1 MKVRIKNWDDAVKAA
16 LADSED
22 WFVED
27 DNIFSLV
34 ARVETGAWWSKGMK
48 KMGTSVLLISNTLC
62 V

>member
-27 DNIFSLV
+27 DNIFFH
-34 ARVETGAWWSKGMK
+34 WSHIW
-48 KMGTSVLLISNTLC
+48 KMGHGGRRV
-62 V
+62 